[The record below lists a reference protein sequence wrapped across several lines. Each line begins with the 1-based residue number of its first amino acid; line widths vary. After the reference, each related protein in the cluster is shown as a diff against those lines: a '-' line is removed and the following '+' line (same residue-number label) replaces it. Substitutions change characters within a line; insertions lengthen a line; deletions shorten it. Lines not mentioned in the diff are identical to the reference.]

1 MRKWGIC
8 VPQQTVHCTC
18 IFTFPSSNLILNVE
32 NDTPIVGAI
41 SQGSIS
47 SMYCLMRLLLPT
59 PEITEK
65 KARRW
70 TTSKLC
76 FGLENANFIFKIRFR
91 SRYAYGY
98 RFHIFH
104 VSPWCNTIT
113 GCILDR
119 FKICTNSLCFAH
131 SSAFINAKRFHMVY
145 CVFNSNWTN

>member
-1 MRKWGIC
+1 MTGRNKSVRKWGIC

-65 KARRW
+65 KQ
-70 TTSKLC
+70 
-76 FGLENANFIFKIRFR
+76 EDEQQVNF
-91 SRYAYGY
+91 
-98 RFHIFH
+98 
-104 VSPWCNTIT
+104 V
-113 GCILDR
+113 LD
-119 FKICTNSLCFAH
+119 
-131 SSAFINAKRFHMVY
+131 
-145 CVFNSNWTN
+145 